1 MARPRKTATSSPVA
15 EIAQGQNVEQENET
29 VTESVTGVNEE
40 PVQAEQAEQVE
51 QAEQSDTA
59 ETVTAVEEPVQTE
72 QEQDTPETQQEEVAE
87 APVLQFPRT
96 MVISNISPTSLTIP
110 QFSLLIRS
118 GELAV
123 EVVVKNSDQL
133 NMAKLNIDAF
143 NSLNRW
149 DGVTAGV
156 VLAEKKEDVE

>member
-1 MARPRKTATSSPVA
+1 MARLRKDAASSPVA
-15 EIAQGQNVEQENET
+15 EIAQGQNVEQENVT
-29 VTESVTGVNEE
+29 VTESVTGVNEK
-40 PVQAEQAEQVE
+40 PVQAEQAD
-51 QAEQSDTA
+51 QAVPSGTV

-72 QEQDTPETQQEEVAE
+72 QEQETSETQQEEVAE
-87 APVLQFPRT
+87 APVLLFPRT

>member
-1 MARPRKTATSSPVA
+1 MARPRKDAASSPVA

-29 VTESVTGVNEE
+29 VTE
-40 PVQAEQAEQVE
+40 
-51 QAEQSDTA
+51 
-59 ETVTAVEEPVQTE
+59 TVTAVEEPVQTE
-72 QEQDTPETQQEEVAE
+72 QAEQAEPSDTAETVIAVAESVQTEQEQKTPETQQEEVEE

>member
-29 VTESVTGVNEE
+29 VTESVAGVDEK
-40 PVQAEQAEQVE
+40 PVQAEQAEP
-51 QAEQSDTA
+51 SDTA

>member
-1 MARPRKTATSSPVA
+1 
-15 EIAQGQNVEQENET
+15 
-29 VTESVTGVNEE
+29 
-40 PVQAEQAEQVE
+40 
-51 QAEQSDTA
+51 
-59 ETVTAVEEPVQTE
+59 
-72 QEQDTPETQQEEVAE
+72 
-87 APVLQFPRT
+87 

-149 DGVTAGV
+149 NGVTDGV

>member
-15 EIAQGQNVEQENET
+15 EIAQGQNVEQKNET

-40 PVQAEQAEQVE
+40 PVQTEQAE

-72 QEQDTPETQQEEVAE
+72 KEQDTPETQQEEVAE

>member
-40 PVQAEQAEQVE
+40 PVQTEQAE

-72 QEQDTPETQQEEVAE
+72 KEQDTPETQQEEVAE